1 MSFPKGITWRQ
12 PAVFAAATLVCTV
25 LAIWAV
31 VAAPV
36 GSFAGVSGLYIAAA
50 VYVPLALWFGV
61 WGCFAGYLSCIFMG
75 LYLGYSVPFVMVWAL
90 ADFFE
95 GFIPLLIYRS
105 IKAKPTL
112 QLNRPKMTY
121 GLNALLA
128 VDLVG
133 SGAAL
138 MLSYTTIFVATFIV
152 GILLLVVQA
161 SVEDRKTWITWL
173 IVGVFLASLVSGVF
187 GVGALVAFGFVP
199 ASAFTTAFSGRVFG
213 DIIVLATL
221 GTILTVAL
229 TPIIMK
235 SRVYVRRFFS

>member
-1 MSFPKGITWRQ
+1 MSFAKGITWRQ
-12 PAVFAAATLVCTV
+12 PAVFAATTLVCTV

-61 WGCFAGYLSCIFMG
+61 WGCFAGYLSCIFTG

-95 GFIPLLIYRS
+95 GFVPLVIYRS
-105 IKAKPTL
+105 IKTKPTL
-112 QLNRPKMTY
+112 QLNHPKMTY
-121 GLNALLA
+121 GLNTLLA
-128 VDLVG
+128 LDLVG

-138 MLSYTTIFVATFIV
+138 ALSYSAVFIATFVV
-152 GILLLVVQA
+152 GIALLAVQA
-161 SVEDRKTWITWL
+161 SVEDRKTWVTWL
-173 IVGVFLASLVSGVF
+173 IVGVFLASLVSGLF
-187 GVGALVAFGFVP
+187 GVGALVAFGNVP
-199 ASAFTTAFSGRVFG
+199 QSAFLSVFGGWVFG

-221 GTILTVAL
+221 GTILTVVL
-229 TPIIMK
+229 TPVIMK
-235 SRVYVRRFFS
+235 SRVYVRRVFS

>member
-1 MSFPKGITWRQ
+1 MPVSD
-12 PAVFAAATLVCTV
+12 L
-25 LAIWAV
+25 LAI
-31 VAAPV
+31 
-36 GSFAGVSGLYIAAA
+36 GVLGL
-50 VYVPLALWFGV
+50 FGEV
-61 WGCFAGYLSCIFMG
+61 ELS
-75 LYLGYSVPFVMVWAL
+75 L

-95 GFIPLLIYRS
+95 GFVPLLIYRS
-105 IKAKPTL
+105 LKTKPAL

-128 VDLVG
+128 IDLIG

-138 MLSYTTIFVATFIV
+138 VLSYSAVFVATFVV
-152 GILLLVVQA
+152 GIVLLAVQA

-187 GVGALVAFGFVP
+187 GVGALVAFGNVP
-199 ASAFTTAFSGRVFG
+199 QSAFPTVFAGWVFG

-221 GTILTVAL
+221 GRILTVAL
-229 TPIIMK
+229 TPLIIR